1 MLNVGMDL
9 ECFEDLAFGPV
20 VGPIGDENFVVG
32 IGEVA
37 YFYGWNVVG
46 TIIGTIV
53 GIGIGSVVVSV
64 VVGRG
69 GGSG

>member
-46 TIIGTIV
+46 TIV
-53 GIGIGSVVVSV
+53 GIGCAVSV
-64 VVGRG
+64 SVIVIIG
-69 GGSG
+69 GGGGGGGGG